1 METFHQDLLDNLL
14 LGRDRILTSVT
25 APLYPYVVSKQMEQ
39 FVLQNF
45 QMMKEFE
52 KHLRALREQDE
63 DRRSVKEVLLGRL
76 DDILKKVVDSY
87 ICILQHTCFH
97 AEPGKKK
104 KAYMFSVCFPMDPI
118 SERFDHNESVASDP
132 YAVYLI

>member
-1 METFHQDLLDNLL
+1 MLLLMETFHQDLLDNLL

-52 KHLRALREQDE
+52 KHLHALREQDE
-63 DRRSVKEVLLGRL
+63 DRRSVKEVLLGHL
-76 DDILKKVVDSY
+76 DDILKKVVDS
-87 ICILQHTCFH
+87 
-97 AEPGKKK
+97 
-104 KAYMFSVCFPMDPI
+104 
-118 SERFDHNESVASDP
+118 
-132 YAVYLI
+132 